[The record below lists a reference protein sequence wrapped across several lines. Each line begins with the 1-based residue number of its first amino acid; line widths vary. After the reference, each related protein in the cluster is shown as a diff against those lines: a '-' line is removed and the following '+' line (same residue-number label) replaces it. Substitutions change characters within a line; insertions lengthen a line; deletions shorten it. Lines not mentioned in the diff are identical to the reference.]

1 MFKMEMKTGG
11 AAFWCDDEQTEFDAH
26 EVARILRKIAEQV
39 ESGYDENSIHDL
51 CGNNVGKW
59 ELDI

>member
-1 MFKMEMKTGG
+1 MFKMKMKTGG
-11 AAFWCDDEQTEFDAH
+11 AAFWCDYEQTEFNAH

-39 ESGYDENSIHDL
+39 ESGYDENSVHDL
-51 CGNNVGKW
+51 CGNNVGRW

>member
-11 AAFWCDDEQTEFDAH
+11 ASFWCDDEETEFNAN
-26 EVARILRKIAEQV
+26 EVARILRKVAEQV

-51 CGNNVGKW
+51 CGNNVGNW